1 VSAGELSPEVT
12 LGVPLRSPR
21 VSASKAAREHYAV
34 PGLSLRSNFA
44 WVLSGNFVFAFCQW
58 GMIVALAKM
67 GSTTMVGQFSLGLAI
82 ATPILMFSN
91 FDLRSIQATDS
102 RREYRFSEYL
112 RLRIVMTLAGLLVIA
127 AIAWLGHYER
137 RTAMIIL
144 AIGLAKAVETLS
156 DIHYGLFQL
165 NGRLDQTGRS
175 MMLRGIVSVAALGA
189 GLYLSRDVLWGCI
202 LLALAWLVV
211 LLFFDIRHGRP
222 LVADGERAIEAT
234 HTGAPRRLWRLA
246 GIALPM
252 GLVTAIISLN
262 LHMPRYFIHA
272 HMGDHELGVFSAL
285 AYATIAITL
294 VGDSLANCAIP
305 RLSRLYADR
314 RMVAFRSLLLT
325 LLAAGSGLG
334 LAGLALVQGFGKRLL
349 RIFYSPEYAA
359 YSHVFLLLVIAAA
372 IHFSASMLTSGITS
386 ARFFRIQVPMYL
398 LVTASTAFGC
408 ARWVPSMGLAGGAL
422 AVIAGAVVRLLL
434 AALVVRYLLLAR
446 SCSGPAWRW
455 LP

>member
-1 VSAGELSPEVT
+1 VGEHT
-12 LGVPLRSPR
+12 
-21 VSASKAAREHYAV
+21 AV

-44 WVLSGNFVFAFCQW
+44 WVLGGNVVFALCQW

-91 FDLRSIQATDS
+91 FDLRAVQATDAA
-102 RREYRFSEYL
+102 REYRFSEYL
-112 RLRIVMTLAGLLVIA
+112 RLRVVMTLAGLFAIG
-127 AIAWLGHYER
+127 AIAWFGNYER

-144 AIGLAKAVETLS
+144 AIALAKAVETLS

-175 MMLRGIVSVAALGA
+175 MMLRGVVSVSALA
-189 GLYLSRDVLWGCI
+189 TGLYLSRDVLWGCV
-202 LLALAWLVV
+202 LLAVAWLGV
-211 LLFFDIRHGRP
+211 LLFFDIRRGRP
-222 LVADGERAIEAT
+222 LIAAGET
-234 HTGAPRRLWRLA
+234 SPAPGRTNAPLRLWRLA
-246 GIALPM
+246 CIALPM
-252 GLVTAIISLN
+252 GMVTAIASLN

-272 HMGDHELGVFSAL
+272 RMGDHELGVFSAL
-285 AYATIAITL
+285 AYATIAMTL
-294 VGDSLANCAIP
+294 VGDSLGHCAIP

-314 RMVAFRSLLLT
+314 HIVAFRSLLLT
-325 LLAAGSGLG
+325 LLAVGSAIGLIGLLVAHGLG
-334 LAGLALVQGFGKRLL
+334 ERLL
-349 RIFYSPEYAA
+349 KVFYSPEYAA

-398 LVTASTAFGC
+398 LVTASTALGC
-408 ARWVPSMGLAGGAL
+408 ALWVPTMGLTGGAL
-422 AVIAGAVVRLLL
+422 AVIAGAAVRLLL

-446 SCSGPAWRW
+446 GCSGPAWRW